1 MTNWHRAS
9 RALSRNPFTHS
20 LLFRVL
26 IGTLGTACVWAPVA
40 HAQTSDASAAARQA
54 EVLQRQQQ
62 EQLQRDREAASRAQP
77 TPEGADLKALT
88 PKPDAGAAGQG
99 CHTIGTINIDGA
111 RLMPASDQ
119 ARLTDRFAGQCL
131 GAAEIEKL
139 LGEITKFYI
148 DRGYVTTRA
157 YLPGQD
163 LSKGTLKLLV
173 IEGTIEKLSL
183 EDGDKR
189 SVNTATLFPA
199 EGQLLNLRD
208 LEQGID
214 QVNQLSSNNASLD
227 LQPGSRPGT
236 SVVVIKNAPQK
247 PWRVNVSADNQGSKS
262 TGETQLGLSLSV
274 DGLFNL
280 NEALLL
286 THRRS
291 VPSDR
296 DRMYSASDSINL
308 SVPFGY
314 STASVSASRSVYT
327 SSFIAASGNELQ
339 SRGSS
344 ETVSGTLE
352 RVMYRDQDSRL
363 GVGATLSRKS
373 SHNYLENQ
381 FLAVSSRALSVL
393 DVEANY
399 WKAGAWGV
407 LQTSLS
413 HSQGLSRWNALEDP
427 SGLPDDAPK
436 AQFSK
441 WGLNLNYTLPF
452 ELAGQT
458 MGWSTS
464 VTAQASNDV
473 LYGSEQILIGGLYTV
488 RGFVNSTLSGDDGFY
503 VRNDLS
509 WFTHLPL
516 GSDKRPMRV
525 FLGLDHGRV
534 SNKVAGIQQGALT
547 GMALGASV
555 NWPWVSLELSATKP
569 LQKPSFLA
577 DEPTYVWF
585 RLNFSF

>member
-1 MTNWHRAS
+1 MKFRHWAP
-9 RALSRNPFTHS
+9 RALFTS
-20 LLFRVL
+20 VA
-26 IGTLGTACVWAPVA
+26 TLGALQGHPAF
-40 HAQTSDASAAARQA
+40 AQSADANAAARQA

-77 TPEGADLKALT
+77 TPDGANLKALA
-88 PKPDAGAAGQG
+88 PKPDASGAGQG
-99 CHTIGTINIDGA
+99 CHTVQTISISGA
-111 RLMPASDQ
+111 ALMPASDQ
-119 ARLTDRFAGQCL
+119 ARLTERLTGQCL
-131 GAAEIEKL
+131 GVAEIEKL

-148 DRGYVTTRA
+148 DRGHVTSRA

-163 LSKGTLKLLV
+163 LSQGTLKLLV
-173 IEGTIEKLSL
+173 VEGTIEKIVLD
-183 EDGDKR
+183 DGGKH
-189 SVNTATLFPA
+189 SINTATVFPS
-199 EGQLLNLRD
+199 EGKLLNLRD

-214 QVNQLSSNNASLD
+214 QVNQLASNNASLD

-236 SVVVIKNAPQK
+236 SVVVIKNEPQK
-247 PWRVNVSADNQGSKS
+247 PWRVNISADNQGSKS
-262 TGETQLGLSLSV
+262 TGETQVGVSLSV

-291 VPSDR
+291 EPNNQDKKF
-296 DRMYSASDSINL
+296 SASDSINL

-314 STASVSASRSVYT
+314 TTASVSASRSVYVST
-327 SSFIAASGNELQ
+327 LKAPSGNELQ
-339 SRGSS
+339 TRGDS
-344 ETVSGTLE
+344 ESISGTLE

-363 GVGATLSRKS
+363 SVGCGLSRKS
-373 SHNYLENQ
+373 SHNYLDGQ
-381 FLAVSSRALSVL
+381 FLAVSSRAMSVL
-393 DVEANY
+393 DVDAAF
-399 WKAGAWGV
+399 WKTGAWGV
-407 LQTSLS
+407 LQSS
-413 HSQGLSRWNALEDP
+413 VSYSQGLSRWNALKDP
-427 SGLPDDAPK
+427 AFLPDDAPK

-441 WGLNLNYTLPF
+441 WGVSLNYTLPF
-452 ELAGQT
+452 EVAGQT
-458 MGWSTS
+458 LGWNTS

-509 WFTHLPL
+509 WFTNLPL

-534 SNKVAGIQQGALT
+534 SNKVSGIPQGALT

-555 NWPWVSLELSATKP
+555 NWPWMSLELSATKP

-577 DEPTYVWF
+577 DEPTYVWV